1 MRILV
6 PLAVVFVVVSVVS
19 AQSSRTVWDG
29 VFAAEQATRG
39 AKIYA
44 SQCAHCHGDTALGG
58 EGPAL
63 TGPTF
68 TANWDNVP
76 LNDLFE
82 RIRQTMPADNPG
94 NLSRADLT
102 DLVAHL
108 LNISK
113 MPAGT
118 TALPS
123 DAAALMQ
130 IKYFGTRP
138 Q

>member
-1 MRILV
+1 M
-6 PLAVVFVVVSVVS
+6 VFALVSVMS

-29 VFAAEQATRG
+29 VYTAEQATRG
-39 AKIYA
+39 AKAYA
-44 SQCAHCHGDTALGG
+44 SQCGHCHGDTALGG

-63 TGPTF
+63 TGPLF
-68 TANWDNVP
+68 TANWDGVT

-94 NLSRADLT
+94 NLSRAELA
-102 DLVAHL
+102 DLVAHM

-118 TALPS
+118 TALPT
-123 DAAALMQ
+123 DAGTLMQ
-130 IKYFGTRP
+130 IKYFGARP